1 MAPTLLTTLALATL
15 ASALPLATARN
26 FQGHLASSA
35 ERPERVLSPRPQDYL
50 EDHHLP
56 RHFDWRNVEGTNFVT
71 SDVNQHIPQYC
82 GSCWVHGTV
91 AALND
96 RIKIQRGAAFPD
108 VMLSRQAIV
117 NCALNDSDV
126 APGCNGGE
134 PWYIFKLMADRS
146 MPDETC
152 QPYQARNM
160 ECNPLCTN
168 CDAAL
173 GTCFPLKSF
182 VGYKVEEYGRVTGE
196 KNMMKEIYE
205 RGPITCSYAATDEFV
220 YNYTANANANA
231 GVFVDDT
238 QYSPDKVDHD
248 IEVVGWDVS
257 EETGVEYWIARN
269 SWGTYW

>member
-1 MAPTLLTTLALATL
+1 M
-15 ASALPLATARN
+15 
-26 FQGHLASSA
+26 
-35 ERPERVLSPRPQDYL
+35 
-50 EDHHLP
+50 
-56 RHFDWRNVEGTNFVT
+56 
-71 SDVNQHIPQYC
+71 
-82 GSCWVHGTV
+82 
-91 AALND
+91 
-96 RIKIQRGAAFPD
+96 
-108 VMLSRQAIV
+108 

-220 YNYTANANANA
+220 YNYTANTNANA

-238 QYSPDKVDHD
+238 QYSPDKVRQPSPLPLSPSLPLSPPSLSVFCRLTPSLSFCAFAL
-248 IEVVGWDVS
+248 IRR
-257 EETGVEYWIARN
+257 WITTLK
-269 SWGTYW
+269 SLDGT